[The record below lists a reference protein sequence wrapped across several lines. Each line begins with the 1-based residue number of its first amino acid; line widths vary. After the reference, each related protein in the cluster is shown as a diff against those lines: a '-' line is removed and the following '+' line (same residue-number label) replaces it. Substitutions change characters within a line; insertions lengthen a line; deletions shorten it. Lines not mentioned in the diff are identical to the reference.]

1 MKKALVISHSVQSAE
16 SLSQLLKAEFFT
28 HISVADNSL
37 SAKKLV
43 ENDEFDLICINA
55 PLAEESGIELSIHF
69 AKVTRSSV
77 VIIVPQKSSDEVND
91 VLAEYGVLV
100 IAKPV
105 NKHLFHH
112 LVRFT
117 ECFRKRM
124 LSINEENEKL
134 RHIVEDMKIIN
145 RAKLLLITCLNMTEQ
160 EAHRY
165 IEKQAMDLRM
175 SKMQIAMQV
184 IKTYEN

>member
-1 MKKALVISHSVQSAE
+1 MKKALIISHSVQSAE
-16 SLSQLLKAEFFT
+16 ALSQLLKIEYFT
-28 HISVADNSL
+28 QISIADNSKT
-37 SAKKLV
+37 AKKLV

-55 PLAEESGIELSIHF
+55 PLAEESGIELSMHF
-69 AKVTRSSV
+69 ARVTRSSV
-77 VIIVPQKSSDEVND
+77 VIIVPQKNADDVND
-91 VLAEYGVLV
+91 ALTEHGVLV
-100 IAKPV
+100 IAKPI

-112 LVRFT
+112 YLQFT
-117 ECFRKRM
+117 ECFRMRM
-124 LSINEENEKL
+124 LTVNEENEKL

-145 RAKLLLITCLNMTEQ
+145 RAKLPLITCLNMTEQ

-165 IEKQAMDLRM
+165 LEKQAMDMRM

>member
-1 MKKALVISHSVQSAE
+1 MKKALIISHSVQSAE
-16 SLSQLLKAEFFT
+16 ALSQLLKIEYFT
-28 HISVADNSL
+28 QISIADNSKT
-37 SAKKLV
+37 AKKLV

-55 PLAEESGIELSIHF
+55 PLAEESGIELSMHF
-69 AKVTRSSV
+69 ARVTRSSV
-77 VIIVPQKSSDEVND
+77 VIIVPQKNADDVND
-91 VLAEYGVLV
+91 AL
-100 IAKPV
+100 
-105 NKHLFHH
+105 
-112 LVRFT
+112 T
-117 ECFRKRM
+117 ECFRMRM
-124 LSINEENEKL
+124 LTVNEENEKL

-165 IEKQAMDLRM
+165 LEKQAMDMRM